1 MNKIFK
7 LSVISI
13 LIILFQSCFLMNGTY
28 YEYLTSPPKKT
39 TDFSHKNI
47 FYSKKIGDSTY
58 FYYWD
63 SKIYYTKDTSKLK
76 NVYLLAIKPMKWGKR
91 EGQWIRFDGFG
102 DTVYISTYKNDR
114 LIDSYFKK

>member
-1 MNKIFK
+1 MKNFCKI
-7 LSVISI
+7 SIITI
-13 LIILFQSCFLMNGTY
+13 LIIIFHSCFLMNGTY
-28 YEYLTSPPKKT
+28 YEYLTSPPQKT